1 MFFHL
6 KNAITICVATACLM
20 GSGAANA
27 QAQSNNPE
35 FSRRMAALQQ
45 ARQRTTSTTVVT
57 QQTAQ
62 TVPPI
67 TRASVAN
74 NSQPVRVAQA
84 GSSTRSFAPS
94 GGFAPQ
100 AGSSTR
106 SIAPSGGFAPQAGS
120 STRSI
125 APSGGFVPQH
135 LSSPVVGETIIDGG
149 SPIVHEGIIDGQ
161 IISSHTVD
169 APIGSSIVGNE
180 VIVDAPYGGVVT
192 EGHAGCDCGGG
203 SCGSG
208 SCGDIGESYFGDDC
222 CGRGGCPEGPCFL
235 NNFGKI
241 FRNAEYFGGFNAF
254 RTNLFTALDGSNN
267 LVDDSSHGLFA
278 GFNLGVPLCRLSCG
292 FFSGQFGVRTV
303 NTNFGGAAF
312 TDDDRNQIFITTG
325 IYRRV
330 DHGLQLGVVADILRE
345 EWFSDVDLVQV
356 RGEIGYVWQGGTSLG
371 FRFAT
376 NTEDDV
382 TEGVFNNEFFSD
394 NLVTSNDWYRFFLR
408 HEIARGGYGEI
419 YGGWTDNEQ
428 GIVGLDFDFPITDR
442 IAFQSGFTYYL
453 SDDEIP
459 ADQGFLGG
467 EPNDSFNI
475 FVGFSLRPSGRSYYR
490 NYDRPLFDVA
500 DNGTFTIF
508 RQ

>member
-6 KNAITICVATACLM
+6 KNAITICVAAACLM
-20 GSGAANA
+20 GSGTANA
-27 QAQSNNPE
+27 QTQSNNPE

-57 QQTAQ
+57 QQAARTAPQ
-62 TVPPI
+62 P
-67 TRASVAN
+67 TRASAVN
-74 NSQPVRVAQA
+74 NSKAVRVAQA

-106 SIAPSGGFAPQAGS
+106 SIAPP
-120 STRSI
+120 
-125 APSGGFVPQH
+125 GGFVPQH

-149 SPIVHEGIIDGQ
+149 SPIVHGGIIDGQ
-161 IISSHTVD
+161 IISSHVVD
-169 APIGSSIVGNE
+169 APIGSSIVGSE
-180 VIVDAPYGGVVT
+180 VIVDTPYGGVVT
-192 EGHAGCDCGGG
+192 EGHAGGDCGCGGG
-203 SCGSG
+203 SCDSG
-208 SCGDIGESYFGDDC
+208 SCGDIGESYFADDC
-222 CGRGGCPEGPCFL
+222 CGRGGCPDGPCFL
-235 NNFGKI
+235 NRFGTI

-254 RTNLFTALDGSNN
+254 RTNLFTAPDGSNN
-267 LVDDSSHGLFA
+267 LVDDSSHGLYA

-292 FFSGQFGVRTV
+292 LFSGQFGVRTV

-330 DHGLQLGVVADILRE
+330 DYGLQLGVVADILRE

-356 RGEIGYVWQGGTSLG
+356 RGEVSYVWQGGTSLG

-382 TEGVFNNEFFSD
+382 TEGVFNTEFFSG

-408 HEIARGGYGEI
+408 HEIARGGYGEV

-428 GIVGLDFDFPITDR
+428 GIVGLDFDFPITNR

-459 ADQGFLGG
+459 ANQGFLGG
-467 EPNDSFNI
+467 EPNDSFNA
-475 FVGFSLRPSGRSYYR
+475 FVGFSLRPSGRQYYR